1 MSTHSRTSA
10 FLTDDDWEVLAR
22 VCKESGVSPDLV
34 EQMIVA
40 ENKVY
45 GMGRRH
51 GIHEVLAE
59 LINDAIASAESKK
72 GGAQ

>member
-1 MSTHSRTSA
+1 MATTNRTNSL
-10 FLTDDDWEVLAR
+10 LTDDDWEVLAR
-22 VCKESGVSPDLV
+22 VCKEAGVSPDLV
-34 EQMIVA
+34 ERMIVE

-59 LINDAIASAESKK
+59 LINDALASAAPE
-72 GGAQ
+72 GGGR